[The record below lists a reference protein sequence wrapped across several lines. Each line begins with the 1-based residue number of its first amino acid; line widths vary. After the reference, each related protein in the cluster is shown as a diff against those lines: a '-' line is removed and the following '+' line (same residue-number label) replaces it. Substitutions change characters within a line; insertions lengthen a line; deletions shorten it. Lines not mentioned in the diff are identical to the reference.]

1 MEKSESKSQQ
11 CELKPSTGT
20 NSSPSSVL
28 SNLASDSNSEPVAS
42 FRKSTKIKLHPNSPA
57 CHPGSSGKRT
67 FSDIES
73 SPEPFEKQAKKS
85 NTNYKRCCKVPEETS
100 RNHTGLTGAFST
112 VQLDE
117 APEHHD
123 RKGSSPIGVAKSLF
137 RELEEPTE
145 DVFEPNDLSQSS
157 FTSNQADNSDICR
170 SLSLDSDC
178 SQEETSLTIDSHKSP
193 KQNRSSTVEMF
204 VYQEEFK
211 VTSPTYSYLNMQSAP
226 LAATPRLCELGRVSQ
241 CSSLKKLSD
250 SACGLTQS
258 PSFLKPKQV
267 VAFRSYCSSINRSNM
282 SGVSHY
288 NTGSLEAMD
297 MSPAASYKFGS
308 SSATPVQRRG
318 SSITSNIQ
326 VKTINSV

>member
-1 MEKSESKSQQ
+1 M
-11 CELKPSTGT
+11 
-20 NSSPSSVL
+20 
-28 SNLASDSNSEPVAS
+28 
-42 FRKSTKIKLHPNSPA
+42 HPTPPA

-85 NTNYKRCCKVPEETS
+85 NTRYKRCCKVPEETA

-112 VQLDE
+112 IQFDK
-117 APEHHD
+117 APED
-123 RKGSSPIGVAKSLF
+123 QDLKRSSTIGVAKSLF
-137 RELEEPTE
+137 SELEEPTE
-145 DVFEPNDLSQSS
+145 DVFEDEPQDLSPSS
-157 FTSNQADNSDICR
+157 VASPQAGNSDICR

-178 SQEETSLTIDSHKSP
+178 SPHETSLTIDSHKSP
-193 KQNRSSTVEMF
+193 KQNRSSTIEMF
-204 VYQEEFK
+204 VYSEDQEELKATPVNNLYF
-211 VTSPTYSYLNMQSAP
+211 NIQSAA
-226 LAATPRLCELGRVSQ
+226 LNTTPSLSELGRESQ
-241 CSSLKKLSD
+241 CSSLKRLAD

-258 PSFLKPKQV
+258 PSFLKPKSV

-297 MSPAASYKFGS
+297 MSPAASYKFGT

-318 SSITSNIQ
+318 SSITSNSQ
-326 VKTINSV
+326 VKKKKYTYFCLRLF